1 MLIEY
6 DGRPFSG
13 WQIQHDRPS
22 VQQAIEHALE
32 VVWKVRPNVTGSG
45 RTDAGVHARG
55 QVARFDVDE
64 PVDAAR
70 LRRSLNGVLPGSA
83 AVLALENKRHELHAR
98 ASAPARGCREYATA
112 VTT

>member
-32 VVWKVRPNVTGSG
+32 GVLKVRPNVTGSG

-55 QVARFDVDE
+55 QVAHFDVNE
-64 PVDAAR
+64 PVYAAR
-70 LRRSLNGVLPGSA
+70 LRRPLNGVLPASV
-83 AVLALENKRHELHAR
+83 AVRALEITTDELPSRYSAR
-98 ASAPARGCREYATA
+98 L
-112 VTT
+112 